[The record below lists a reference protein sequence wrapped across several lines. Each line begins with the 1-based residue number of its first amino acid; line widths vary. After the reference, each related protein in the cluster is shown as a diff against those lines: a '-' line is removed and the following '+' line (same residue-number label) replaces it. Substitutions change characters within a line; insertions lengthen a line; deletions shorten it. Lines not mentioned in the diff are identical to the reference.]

1 MELTVIML
9 AFAAGLIV
17 RRCGYPPLLGYLAAG
32 FIAHMAGIG
41 DGDAL
46 TPLAD
51 AGIILLLFTIG
62 LKLEP
67 SNLTPRYVWG
77 SALLHMVIAFPLTAA
92 VIYLVGSLYTP
103 LRFENP
109 IEPWTLA
116 FALSF
121 SSTVLAIK
129 LFDERGE
136 SNSFYASI
144 AIGILVVQ
152 DVLAVVFVVLTSGH
166 YPSWYAL
173 GLLALPL
180 AIPLLRRFLP
190 MLGHGELLLLG
201 GVLLALGSAE
211 LFESVSLKAGLGAIV
226 VGMLIA
232 QAHKDKAKELYNQ
245 LSGLKNL
252 LLIGFFV
259 QIGYYGFPELELFA
273 VAVVLGLLIA
283 LRPLIYF
290 ALFTAFGLRAR
301 TSWLTSLSLFNYSEF
316 GLIIAA
322 MAAESGLLGPEWITT
337 LAMAMALSF
346 FVATPINKNAHALYR
361 RYSSVLVQ
369 YEKPERLPEEV
380 IGSLD
385 GARIAILGMGRI
397 GRGAYQSLLDRGHTE
412 IVGIEENYARSNEFS
427 DQGLNCVHGDA
438 SDRDFWERTQLD
450 RCELILVSLS
460 SNRENLQVATLARE
474 LGFKGQLSIATRY
487 PDEADAYT
495 ELGFD
500 TYYLYGD
507 VGRDFAEHSL
517 ATRKDAL

>member
-1 MELTVIML
+1 M
-9 AFAAGLIV
+9 
-17 RRCGYPPLLGYLAAG
+17 
-32 FIAHMAGIG
+32 
-41 DGDAL
+41 
-46 TPLAD
+46 
-51 AGIILLLFTIG
+51 
-62 LKLEP
+62 
-67 SNLTPRYVWG
+67 
-77 SALLHMVIAFPLTAA
+77 
-92 VIYLVGSLYTP
+92 
-103 LRFENP
+103 
-109 IEPWTLA
+109 
-116 FALSF
+116 
-121 SSTVLAIK
+121 
-129 LFDERGE
+129 
-136 SNSFYASI
+136 
-144 AIGILVVQ
+144 
-152 DVLAVVFVVLTSGH
+152 
-166 YPSWYAL
+166 
-173 GLLALPL
+173 
-180 AIPLLRRFLP
+180 
-190 MLGHGELLLLG
+190 
-201 GVLLALGSAE
+201 
-211 LFESVSLKAGLGAIV
+211 
-226 VGMLIA
+226 
-232 QAHKDKAKELYNQ
+232 
-245 LSGLKNL
+245 
-252 LLIGFFV
+252 